1 MKKTNSLLLP
11 KTDTSRREIL
21 NGGQR
26 NVSDRASTQKI
37 PAFLA
42 RNEISGGDQ
51 DGSQKSNNVYNEK
64 QLNGRQARWAEELS
78 AYNFVIEHVP
88 GKQNIVADTLSSSP
102 EFDPDMKM
110 IQISTF
116 NWETLWTS

>member
-1 MKKTNSLLLP
+1 MVDKEMLAIVQVLKKYPHFLRETKFP
-11 KTDTSRREIL
+11 VVIKTDH
-21 NGGQR
+21 R
-26 NVSDRASTQKI
+26 NPTT
-37 PAFLA
+37 FTT
-42 RNEISGGDQ
+42 N
-51 DGSQKSNNVYNEK
+51 K